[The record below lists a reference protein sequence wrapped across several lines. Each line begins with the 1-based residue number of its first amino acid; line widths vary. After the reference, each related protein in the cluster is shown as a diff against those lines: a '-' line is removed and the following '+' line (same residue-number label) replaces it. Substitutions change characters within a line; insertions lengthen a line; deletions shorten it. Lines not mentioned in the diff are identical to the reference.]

1 MSSWREVCANF
12 KMKTFKSWSK
22 KCTWHTKFLL
32 YLNAT
37 EKNALL
43 SQSIPPRDTKK
54 IIQNKWNKNTTQR
67 KKEVQTSLLN
77 LVVQFF
83 CGCIIFTSPKK
94 PAPHD
99 NCTGSPAVLFPLH
112 FSKPPKKLWRSADQQ
127 HALNIHEK
135 MKVQNRNY
143 YRTCPACRINI

>member
-1 MSSWREVCANF
+1 MSSWREVCTKF
-12 KMKTFKSWSK
+12 KMKTEQIIIQ
-22 KCTWHTKFLL
+22 KCTWHTKFVVFKC
-32 YLNAT
+32 NW
-37 EKNALL
+37 KNALL
-43 SQSIPPRDTKK
+43 SQSIPQMIKK
-54 IIQNKWNKNTTQR
+54 IIKNKWDKNTTQR

-77 LVVQFF
+77 LVVQF

-94 PAPHD
+94 PTPYDTA
-99 NCTGSPAVLFPLH
+99 PAVLLFCPRCISLT
-112 FSKPPKKLWRSADQQ
+112 PQKLWRSADQQ

>member
-1 MSSWREVCANF
+1 
-12 KMKTFKSWSK
+12 MKTFKSL
-22 KCTWHTKFLL
+22 TKSALDTQSLL

-43 SQSIPPRDTKK
+43 LQSIPRMINE

-77 LVVQFF
+77 LVQF

-94 PAPHD
+94 PTPYDTA
-99 NCTGSPAVLFPLH
+99 PAVLLFCPRCISITPQNYGEAQINNML
-112 FSKPPKKLWRSADQQ
+112 LVYTRSWKYKIETVHVQ
-127 HALNIHEK
+127 HAGLIFNADFFVSI
-135 MKVQNRNY
+135 Y
-143 YRTCPACRINI
+143 IRI